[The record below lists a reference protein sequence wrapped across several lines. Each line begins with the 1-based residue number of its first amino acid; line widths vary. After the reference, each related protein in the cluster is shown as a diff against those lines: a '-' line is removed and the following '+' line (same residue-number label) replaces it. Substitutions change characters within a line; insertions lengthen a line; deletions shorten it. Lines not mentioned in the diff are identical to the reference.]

1 MRTYTAAPSAAVS
14 GSVTVPGDKS
24 VSHRSLLLSAIA
36 TGTSEIDGF
45 LPSEDCLASLAA
57 LQSLGVQIERR
68 GDTQVQVRGAG
79 LRGLKGAGHAL
90 DMGNA
95 GTAMRLFT
103 GLLSAQGFDSRLIGD
118 ASLMQRPME
127 RVAAPLRQ
135 MGADVRTS
143 SGRPPVE
150 IRGGAALH
158 GIDYQMP
165 VASAQVKSALLLAGL
180 YAQGVTS
187 VTSPAPSRDHSERM
201 LTGFG
206 ARVVI
211 EGLTVRIH
219 PPARLEAQRLRVPGD
234 FSSAAFFMVAGLLAA
249 APGGLKI
256 VNVGMNPTRTGLLD
270 ILRRMGGQIEVEN
283 ARASGAE
290 PVADLLVRRSALRGI
305 VVPPELVA
313 LSIDEFPVL
322 FIAAACAEGETL
334 ISGAEELRLKE
345 SDRIAVMSAGLRT
358 LGVTHESYADG
369 MRIAGR
375 ATGPAFGAGEV
386 DSGGDHRAAMS
397 FSVASLRAA
406 GPIVIRDVAN
416 VATSFPGYVQ
426 LACLAG
432 LDLHES

>member
-1 MRTYTAAPSAAVS
+1 MRSYTAARSAAVS
-14 GSVTVPGDKS
+14 GAVTVPGDKS

-57 LQSLGVQIERR
+57 LRALGVPIERR
-68 GDTQVQVRGAG
+68 GDSHVQVRGVG
-79 LRGLKGAGHAL
+79 LRGLKGSAEPL

-103 GLLSAQGFDSRLIGD
+103 GLLSAQGFDSRLVGD

-135 MGADVRTS
+135 MGADVRTNG
-143 SGRPPVE
+143 GRPPIE
-150 IRGGAALH
+150 IQGGAVLH
-158 GIDYQMP
+158 GIDYLMP

-187 VTSPAPSRDHSERM
+187 VTSPAISRDHSERM
-201 LTGFG
+201 LKSFG
-206 ARVVI
+206 ARVEI

-219 PPARLEAQRLRVPGD
+219 PPAKLEAQHLRVPGD
-234 FSSAAFFMVAGLLAA
+234 FSSAAFFIVAGLLGA
-249 APGGLKI
+249 APSGLRI
-256 VNVGMNPTRTGLLD
+256 DNVGLNPTRTGLLD
-270 ILRRMGGQIEVEN
+270 ILKGMGARIDVGN

-290 PVADLLVRRSALRGI
+290 PVADLRVHRSELRGI

-322 FIAAACAEGETL
+322 FIAAACADGETL

-358 LGVTHESYADG
+358 LGVTHETYPDG
-369 MRIAGR
+369 MRISGR
-375 ATGPAFGAGEV
+375 ATGAAFGAGEV
-386 DSGGDHRAAMS
+386 DSRGDHRAAMS
-397 FSVASLRAA
+397 FTVASLRAA

-416 VATSFPGYVQ
+416 VATSFPGYVK
-426 LACLAG
+426 LARQAG
-432 LDLHES
+432 LDLHER

>member
-1 MRTYTAAPSAAVS
+1 MRKYTAAPSAAVS
-14 GSVTVPGDKS
+14 GAVTVPGDKS

-57 LQSLGVQIERR
+57 LRSLGVQIERR
-68 GDTQVQVRGAG
+68 GATHVQVRGVG
-79 LRGLKGAGHAL
+79 LHGLKAAGHAL

-103 GLLSAQGFDSRLIGD
+103 GLLSAQSFDSRLIGD
-118 ASLMQRPME
+118 ASLMLRPME
-127 RVAAPLRQ
+127 RVAEPLRQ

-143 SGRPPVE
+143 GGTPPLE

-158 GIDYQMP
+158 GIDYRMP

-180 YAQGVTS
+180 YARGVTS
-187 VTSPAPSRDHSERM
+187 VTSPALSRDHSERM

-206 ARVVI
+206 ARVVV

-219 PPARLEAQRLRVPGD
+219 PPGNLQAQRLTVPGD
-234 FSSAAFFMVAGLLAA
+234 FSSAAFFIVAGLLGA
-249 APGGLKI
+249 APGGLRI
-256 VNVGMNPTRTGLLD
+256 ENVGMNPTRTGLLD
-270 ILRRMGGQIEVEN
+270 ILRRMGGQIEIAN
-283 ARASGAE
+283 TRTSGAE
-290 PVADLLVRRSALRGI
+290 PVADLLVRRSELRGI
-305 VVPPELVA
+305 VVPSELVA

-358 LGVTHESYADG
+358 LGVTHETYADG
-369 MRIAGR
+369 MRVAGR
-375 ATGPAFGAGEV
+375 PVGAAFGAGEV

-397 FSVASLRAA
+397 FSVASLRSA

-426 LACLAG
+426 LARQAG

>member
-1 MRTYTAAPSAAVS
+1 
-14 GSVTVPGDKS
+14 
-24 VSHRSLLLSAIA
+24 
-36 TGTSEIDGF
+36 
-45 LPSEDCLASLAA
+45 
-57 LQSLGVQIERR
+57 
-68 GDTQVQVRGAG
+68 
-79 LRGLKGAGHAL
+79 
-90 DMGNA
+90 MGNA